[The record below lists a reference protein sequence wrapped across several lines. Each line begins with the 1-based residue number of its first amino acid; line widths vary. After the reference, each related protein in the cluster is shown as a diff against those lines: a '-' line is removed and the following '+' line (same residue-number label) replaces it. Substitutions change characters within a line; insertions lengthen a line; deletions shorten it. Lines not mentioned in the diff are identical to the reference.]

1 MKFVQIIEYKTTR
14 PDEVQK
20 LNDEWLAKTEG
31 KRSAGHSTATKDRDN
46 PDTYLEIVEFPS
58 YEEAMRNNDLPET
71 QEFAQ
76 KMMAVCDGAA
86 IFRNLDVVSE
96 DEG

>member
-46 PDTYLEIVEFPS
+46 PDTYIEIVEFPS

-76 KMMAVCDGAA
+76 KMMALCDGDA

-96 DEG
+96 ADG

>member
-1 MKFVQIIEYKTTR
+1 MKFVQIIEYKTTQ

-31 KRSAGHSTATKDRDN
+31 KRPAGHSTSCKDRDN
-46 PDTYLEIVEFPS
+46 PDTYIEIIQFPS

-71 QEFAQ
+71 QEFAE
-76 KMMAVCDGAA
+76 KMMALCDGEA
-86 IFRNLDVVSE
+86 IFRNLDVLVE
-96 DEG
+96 MDG